1 MSTPIAPA
9 PRSLVSKR
17 TIEDWAP
24 NDGQW
29 CSKTAWT
36 TLAITTF
43 NLTLAF
49 IVWYL
54 PGALIPTLGTIT
66 GWGFTDS
73 QSYWLL
79 AMPGLTGGALRIVWM
94 FLPPMM
100 GTRRMLTLSALL
112 MLIPFAGWVWVVTLP
127 QQPAYG
133 LLVALALAAGLGGG
147 VFSGY
152 MPSTSYFFPKAKQGT
167 ALGLQAGL
175 GNFGVSVVQFVVPWA
190 IGFSMFG
197 IAGQV
202 AHKTVDGEV
211 VAYDVWLHN
220 PGMIFIPFAVV
231 GAILAWTMLKSVNVQ
246 ANPRQQL
253 DIFRNKHTWIMTLE
267 YVLTFGIFSG
277 LAGSFGMLIKQQYGT
292 DMIKWVFL
300 GAFVGSLARICWGP
314 LCDRFGGG
322 PWTVVSGLGIAAS
335 AAVVLY
341 SYLFPTGIGHDGV
354 TEVPGRGIFMLG
366 MVSIF
371 FFSGIGNAATFKQ
384 MPTIFEPRQA
394 GGVIGWTA
402 AIAAFG
408 PFIFGV
414 LFAQFAKTAV
424 FGGVIVYALICAV
437 VAWWYYARSGAEARS

>member
-66 GWGFTDS
+66 LGLHR
-73 QSYWLL
+73 QPVVL
-79 AMPGLTGGALRIVWM
+79 AACHARTHRRCAAHRVDVPAAHD
-94 FLPPMM
+94 

-253 DIFRNKHTWIMTLE
+253 DIFRNKHT
-267 YVLTFGIFSG
+267 
-277 LAGSFGMLIKQQYGT
+277 
-292 DMIKWVFL
+292 
-300 GAFVGSLARICWGP
+300 
-314 LCDRFGGG
+314 
-322 PWTVVSGLGIAAS
+322 
-335 AAVVLY
+335 
-341 SYLFPTGIGHDGV
+341 
-354 TEVPGRGIFMLG
+354 
-366 MVSIF
+366 
-371 FFSGIGNAATFKQ
+371 
-384 MPTIFEPRQA
+384 
-394 GGVIGWTA
+394 
-402 AIAAFG
+402 
-408 PFIFGV
+408 
-414 LFAQFAKTAV
+414 
-424 FGGVIVYALICAV
+424 
-437 VAWWYYARSGAEARS
+437 

>member
-1 MSTPIAPA
+1 
-9 PRSLVSKR
+9 
-17 TIEDWAP
+17 
-24 NDGQW
+24 
-29 CSKTAWT
+29 
-36 TLAITTF
+36 
-43 NLTLAF
+43 
-49 IVWYL
+49 
-54 PGALIPTLGTIT
+54 
-66 GWGFTDS
+66 
-73 QSYWLL
+73 
-79 AMPGLTGGALRIVWM
+79 
-94 FLPPMM
+94 
-100 GTRRMLTLSALL
+100 
-112 MLIPFAGWVWVVTLP
+112 
-127 QQPAYG
+127 
-133 LLVALALAAGLGGG
+133 
-147 VFSGY
+147 
-152 MPSTSYFFPKAKQGT
+152 
-167 ALGLQAGL
+167 
-175 GNFGVSVVQFVVPWA
+175 
-190 IGFSMFG
+190 
-197 IAGQV
+197 
-202 AHKTVDGEV
+202 
-211 VAYDVWLHN
+211 
-220 PGMIFIPFAVV
+220 
-231 GAILAWTMLKSVNVQ
+231 
-246 ANPRQQL
+246 
-253 DIFRNKHTWIMTLE
+253 MTLE

>member
-1 MSTPIAPA
+1 MSTAPA
-9 PRSLVSKR
+9 RRELMSKR

-24 NDGQW
+24 NDGKW
-29 CSKTAWT
+29 APKVAWT
-36 TLAITTF
+36 TLTVTTF
-43 NLTLAF
+43 NLMLAF
-49 IVWYL
+49 LVWYL

-100 GTRRMLTLSALL
+100 GTRRMLSLSALL

-127 QQPAYG
+127 QQPSYA

-211 VAYDVWLHN
+211 QAYDVWLHN
-220 PGMIFIPFAVV
+220 PGIIFIPFAFV

-246 ANPRQQL
+246 ANARQQL

-277 LAGSFGMLIKQQYGT
+277 LAGSFGMLIKQQYGA

-335 AAVVLY
+335 ALVVLF
-341 SYLFPTGIGHDGV
+341 SYLNPTAVAPDGV
-354 TEVPGRGIFMLG
+354 TDVPGRGVFMLG

-414 LFAQFAKTAV
+414 LFAQFAKAAV

-437 VAWWYYARSGAEARS
+437 VAWWYYARPGAEARS